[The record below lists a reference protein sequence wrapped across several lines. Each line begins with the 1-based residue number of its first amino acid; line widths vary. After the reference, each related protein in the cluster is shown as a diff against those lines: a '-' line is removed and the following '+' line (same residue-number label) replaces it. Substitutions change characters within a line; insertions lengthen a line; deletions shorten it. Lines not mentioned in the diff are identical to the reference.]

1 MIANMHHSPRPA
13 IEQAGTPLCAGAAAA
28 PARAVLDTNATLDWL
43 VFRDDRMAALGAAIE
58 GGQVQ
63 WIAAARMR
71 DELAHV
77 LHHPQLLRWQHDA
90 ATVLAHFDRH
100 ARMAPAPAPA
110 PPGLRCSDETDQVF
124 IDLALACGATWLVSH
139 DKAVRRLAR
148 AAARRGLRIL
158 PPGGWRAGDDGR

>member
-1 MIANMHHSPRPA
+1 MHHSPRFA
-13 IEQAGTPLCAGAAAA
+13 IEQAGTPHGAWVAAG

-43 VFRDDRMAALGAAIE
+43 VFHDGRMAALAAAIE

-63 WIAAARMR
+63 WIASARMR
-71 DELAHV
+71 EELAHV
-77 LHHPQLLRWQHDA
+77 LSHPRLLRWQPDVA
-90 ATVLAHFDRH
+90 AVLAHFDGH
-100 ARMAPAPAPA
+100 AQMAPAPAPA

-158 PPGGWRAGDDGR
+158 PPGGWRADEGP